1 MLMICILSHRKVKK
15 MVINYDF
22 TYNDFN
28 PTVFYVSKCKMTK
41 NGVNH
46 DHDYA
51 ELAYILSGKGKYLVE
66 DVEYDVT
73 AGDLIIC
80 NPGVKH
86 SHIVINKDE
95 PTIEFIAGFTDFHF
109 KNMAPNSIET
119 KDGSYILHT
128 TAELKQD
135 LMMHCYAMVA
145 EYESCNLGKYFM
157 FKTHLMQM
165 LLLIVRDI
173 VSGDDFEQ
181 SKCSFDSYNK
191 NYAVKQIINYLNDNY
206 NKKISLEQIA
216 HNMYLSP
223 VYISKIF
230 KEETGESPINYLIN
244 IRLEKARDIL
254 LRSDDNSIKSIA
266 NQVGY
271 DDVYHF
277 SKLFKKYYG
286 ISPLYYRKREL
297 EKRASNQ

>member
-1 MLMICILSHRKVKK
+1 MAFE
-15 MVINYDF
+15 YDL

-28 PTVFYVSKCKMTK
+28 PTVFYVSKCKMIK
-41 NGVNH
+41 NGVYH

-51 ELAYILSGKGKYLVE
+51 ELAYILSGKGKYLV
-66 DVEYDVT
+66 DGKEYDVE
-73 AGDLIIC
+73 AGDLVIC

-86 SHIVINKDE
+86 THIVTNTKE

-109 KNMAPNSIET
+109 KNMAQNSIELE
-119 KDGSYILHT
+119 GGACIIHT

-135 LMMHCYAMVA
+135 LTMHCYAIIA
-145 EYESCNLGKYFM
+145 EKESCNPGKYFM
-157 FKTHLMQM
+157 FKARLMQM
-165 LLLIVRDI
+165 LLLIMREILIDEDYEQT
-173 VSGDDFEQ
+173 GCDFE
-181 SKCSFDSYNK
+181 SYNK
-191 NYAVKQIINYLNDNY
+191 NYAVKRIVKYLNENY

-230 KEETGESPINYLIN
+230 KEETGESPINYLIK

-254 LRSDDNSIKSIA
+254 IKSNDTSIKSIA
-266 NQVGY
+266 NEVGY
-271 DDVYHF
+271 EDAYHF

-286 ISPLYYRKREL
+286 ISPLYYRKREMK
-297 EKRASNQ
+297 KRVSNE

>member
-1 MLMICILSHRKVKK
+1 MLVAYIICHRKVNH
-15 MVINYDF
+15 MINDYDL

-28 PTVFYVSKCKMTK
+28 PTVFYVSKCKMTN
-41 NGVNH
+41 NGVLH

-51 ELAYILSGKGKYLVE
+51 ELAYILSGKGKYIV
-66 DVEYDVT
+66 DDMEYDVE
-73 AGDLIIC
+73 AGDLVIC

-86 SHIVINKDE
+86 THLVINKDE
-95 PTIEFIAGFTDFHF
+95 PTIEFIAGFNDFHF
-109 KNMAPNSIET
+109 INMATNSIEL
-119 KDGSYILHT
+119 KDGTCVLHT
-128 TAELKQD
+128 TAELKQK
-135 LMMHCYAMVA
+135 LMIHCYDMIA
-145 EYESCNLGKYFM
+145 EKESCNMSKYFM
-157 FKTHLMQM
+157 IKAHLMQM
-165 LLLIVRDI
+165 LLLVMREIYRD
-173 VSGDDFEQ
+173 DNFEQ
-181 SKCSFDSYNK
+181 SQCSFESYNK
-191 NYAVKQIINYLNDNY
+191 NYAVKQIINYLNENY
-206 NKKISLEQIA
+206 NEKISLEQIA

-230 KEETGESPINYLIN
+230 KEETGESPINYLIK

-254 LRSDDNSIKSIA
+254 LKSNDNSIKSIA

-297 EKRASNQ
+297 DKRASNQ